1 MEKFC
6 GSIPPGIVR
15 FTGTRQTLK
24 DCETAG
30 NANATASTASTAHAT
45 SSTETKGEGG
55 NLNYGYKYIADKY
68 KNGGLRIGIPILSV
82 ICLLT

>member
-1 MEKFC
+1 VEKFC

-15 FTGTRQTLK
+15 FTGTRQTLN
-24 DCETAG
+24 DCETTG
-30 NANATASTASTAHAT
+30 NATATASTAHAT